1 MFMRRNRYL
10 MYGIALLH
18 GMFFYGPISALY
30 RQAHG
35 LTISQITVMEGIS
48 LALCIFLE
56 VPWGMAADRIGYKKT
71 FGSCCWIYLVSKIVF
86 WQAQGIGWFLAER
99 IMLSVVTAGISG
111 VDASILYLSS
121 QEGTS
126 QKVFGIYTGMQMAGL
141 LAASCIF
148 AVFVGDDYALSGL
161 LTVFSYG
168 TAALLSCG
176 LVEVKPKA
184 AKREGQ
190 KAGKESVGAGLKAA
204 LGNKSIL
211 FFLIASALLSETHQ
225 TITVFLNQLQYE
237 KCGLDSSAMGYIY
250 IAAVLMGTAG
260 RYSPCLTRKAGLKGS
275 LALFC
280 GSAMASC
287 LILGRT
293 EHALPSVFGILLL
306 RMSNTFFVPFQMEL
320 QNRQISTSDRAT
332 ALSAHAMVMDGV
344 AVVTNLA
351 FGFLAERGL
360 PLAFFFG
367 MGICFVSLVLFRMW
381 YEGEGRKL

>member
-1 MFMRRNRYL
+1 M

-18 GMFFYGPISALY
+18 GMVFYGPISALY

-71 FGSCCWIYLVSKIVF
+71 FGICCWIYLVSKIVF

-121 QEGTS
+121 REGTS
-126 QKVFGIYTGMQMAGL
+126 QKVFGIYAGMQMAGL

-168 TAALLSCG
+168 AAALLSCG

-184 AKREGQ
+184 VQRERQ
-190 KAGKESVGAGLKAA
+190 KAEKEPVRAGLRRI

-211 FFLIASALLSETHQ
+211 LFLIASALLSETHQ

-237 KCGLDSSAMGYIY
+237 KCGLDSSAM
-250 IAAVLMGTAG
+250 
-260 RYSPCLTRKAGLKGS
+260 
-275 LALFC
+275 
-280 GSAMASC
+280 ASC

-293 EHALPSVFGILLL
+293 EHALPSVSGILLL

-367 MGICFVSLVLFRMW
+367 MGICFVSLILFRMW
-381 YEGEGRKL
+381 YEGAGRRYEYV